1 MASDLHY
8 GSSYFSSNNQITIET
23 KDPKYQRTIG
33 QRLDLSFSDIKTA
46 NQVYCKSIMS
56 LNL

>member
-1 MASDLHY
+1 MHY
-8 GSSYFSSNNQITIET
+8 GSSYFSSNSKVTIAT

-46 NQVYCKSIMS
+46 NSVYCKSRFKFY
-56 LNL
+56 